1 MACLSPVLPYYSKN
15 ARYCCQTV
23 LRENII
29 DRLGPH
35 PYLHAMTN
43 RERALRDA
51 VKEAGSLSELAR
63 RTGMSRQRLHH
74 MIQKAKQ
81 ASPAAVIPIE
91 RATGVSRSRLRP
103 DLYPEA

>member
-1 MACLSPVLPYYSKN
+1 M
-15 ARYCCQTV
+15 
-23 LRENII
+23 REKII
-29 DRLGPH
+29 DTGWGST
-35 PYLHAMTN
+35 YLNAMTS
-43 RERALRDA
+43 RERALREA
-51 VKEAGSLSELAR
+51 IKQAGSLSELAR

-103 DLYPEA
+103 DLYPDA